1 MGFFGIESTSTASH
15 PSQTQRRMGH
25 PQGLR
30 LNLGVNCSRVRY
42 RANAKIG
49 RVLRNKGAQARVP
62 VPLKGKFK
70 RAGRMPA
77 LQGKRL
83 TTRMDAMRNFVR
95 GHLLSCLGVPPAC
108 AKATARHGRNGRR
121 RWAGWERGTRLR

>member
-1 MGFFGIESTSTASH
+1 M
-15 PSQTQRRMGH
+15 P
-25 PQGLR
+25 R
-30 LNLGVNCSRVRY
+30 LEG
-42 RANAKIG
+42 
-49 RVLRNKGAQARVP
+49 VLRNKGAQARVP

-70 RAGRMPA
+70 RAGGMPA

-108 AKATARHGRNGRR
+108 AKATAWHATKSSDGPPALKLRRGMGGTGGEDGR
-121 RWAGWERGTRLR
+121 AGTRLR